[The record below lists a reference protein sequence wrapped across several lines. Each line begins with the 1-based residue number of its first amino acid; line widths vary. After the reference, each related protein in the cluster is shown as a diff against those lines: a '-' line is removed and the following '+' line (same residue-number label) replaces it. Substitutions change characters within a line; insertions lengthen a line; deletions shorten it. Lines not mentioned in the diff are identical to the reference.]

1 MSSTYGLD
9 GYVEQLGDL
18 RLLGFCDI
26 ALTPAY
32 KVFNSNSTVTG
43 PNGPIFCP
51 HFV

>member
-32 KVFNSNSTVTG
+32 KVFKKHNVEC
-43 PNGPIFCP
+43 FL
-51 HFV
+51 